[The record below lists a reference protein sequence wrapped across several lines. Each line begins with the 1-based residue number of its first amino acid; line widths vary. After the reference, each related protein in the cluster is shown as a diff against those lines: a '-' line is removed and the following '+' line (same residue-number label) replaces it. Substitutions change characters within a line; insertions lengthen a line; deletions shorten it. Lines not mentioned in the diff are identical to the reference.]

1 MCFRALSRK
10 KPKRTTKSLSEKTR
24 KWALVSFEQILVDLL
39 HSYERKSTKT
49 SEVEDRPDRRP
60 RMISIDFEAFV
71 ADFQVFSMLFGVLD
85 SLLTDSD
92 RKVLKSPKSP
102 CEKTRFRTNSMCF
115 CVLL

>member
-1 MCFRALSRK
+1 M
-10 KPKRTTKSLSEKTR
+10 
-24 KWALVSFEQILVDLL
+24 VSFEQILVDLL

-71 ADFQVFSMLFGVLD
+71 TDFHAFSMQFGVLD
-85 SLLTDSD
+85 SFLTDSD
-92 RKVLKSPKSP
+92 RKVLKSLKSL

>member
-1 MCFRALSRK
+1 MLLYFFDRFLEK
-10 KPKRTTKSLSEKTR
+10 LPKNIKSLFEKTR

-71 ADFQVFSMLFGVLD
+71 
-85 SLLTDSD
+85 
-92 RKVLKSPKSP
+92 
-102 CEKTRFRTNSMCF
+102 
-115 CVLL
+115 

>member
-1 MCFRALSRK
+1 MCFRPLSRK
-10 KPKRTTKSLSEKTR
+10 KPKRTTESLSGKSR

-71 ADFQVFSMLFGVLD
+71 TDFHALSMLFGVLD
-85 SLLTDSD
+85 SFLTDSD
-92 RKVLKSPKSP
+92 RKVLKSLKSLY
-102 CEKTRFRTNSMCF
+102 EKARFRTNSICF

>member
-71 ADFQVFSMLFGVLD
+71 TDFNTFSTLFVVFKSFF
-85 SLLTDSD
+85 D
-92 RKVLKSPKSP
+92 R
-102 CEKTRFRTNSMCF
+102 F
-115 CVLL
+115 

>member
-10 KPKRTTKSLSEKTR
+10 KPKRTTKSLS
-24 KWALVSFEQILVDLL
+24 EQILVDLL

-71 ADFQVFSMLFGVLD
+71 TDFHAFSMLFGVLD
-85 SLLTDSD
+85 SFLTDSD
-92 RKVLKSPKSP
+92 RKVLKSPKSL
-102 CEKTRFRTNSMCF
+102 CEKTRFRT
-115 CVLL
+115 VRLWKI